1 MTKFCINPD
10 ECKKHEIPIDTFFYS
25 LSLYFGKLITP
36 DTFQDVCSRGF
47 IEYDG
52 FDLMRQPVNPKL
64 TPTGIEA
71 IESILL
77 DSEFASPREEDDRYL
92 NLAAKLIELFPKG
105 RKEGT
110 NYMWR
115 DSKAII
121 AKKLKAVIKKYDVT
135 FTDEEAIEATRR
147 YVASFNGDYR
157 YMQLLKYFIMKKNT
171 ITGDENSQFL
181 SYLENTEDSTST
193 SAKMDNGVLV

>member
-25 LSLYFGKLITP
+25 LSLYFDKLITP

-121 AKKLKAVIKKYDVT
+121 AKRLKAVIKKYDVT

-171 ITGDENSQFL
+171 VTGDENSQFL
-181 SYLENTEDSTST
+181 SYLENTEDSAST

>member
-1 MTKFCINPD
+1 MTKYCINLD

-52 FDLMRQPVNPKL
+52 FDLMRQPINPKL
-64 TPTGIEA
+64 TPSGVELV
-71 IESILL
+71 ESILL
-77 DSEFASPREEDDRYL
+77 DSEFTSPKGEDDRYL
-92 NLAAKLIELFPKG
+92 NLAAKLIELYPKG

-121 AKKLKAVIKKYDVT
+121 AKRLKAIVKKYEVE
-135 FTDEEAIEATRR
+135 FTDEEAVEATRR

-157 YMQLLKYFIMKKNT
+157 YMQLLKYFLTKKNT
-171 ITGDENSQFL
+171 ITGEENSQFL
-181 SYLENTEDSTST
+181 SYLENTEDVTT
-193 SAKMDNGVLV
+193 AKVDNGELV

>member
-1 MTKFCINPD
+1 MKCCINPD
-10 ECKKHEIPIDTFFYS
+10 ECKKQDISIDTFLFS

-36 DTFQDVCSRGF
+36 DTFQDVCSRGL

-52 FDLMRQPVNPKL
+52 FDLMRQPINPKL
-64 TPTGIEA
+64 TPTGVELV
-71 IESILL
+71 EGILL
-77 DSEFASPREEDDRYL
+77 NSEFAPSPKEEDDRFL

-121 AKKLKAVIKKYDVT
+121 AKRLKAVVKKYDVE
-135 FTDEEAIEATRR
+135 FTDEQAVEATRR

-157 YMQLLKYFIMKKNT
+157 YMQLLKYFLMKKNT
-171 ITGDENSQFL
+171 LTGDENSQFL
-181 SYLENTEDSTST
+181 SYLENDDSSNPNDTNW
-193 SAKMDNGVLV
+193 MDNVR

>member
-10 ECKKHEIPIDTFFYS
+10 ECKKHGIPIDTFFYS
-25 LSLYFGKLITP
+25 LSLYFGTLITP
-36 DTFQDVCSRGF
+36 DTFQDVCSKGF

-52 FDLMRQPVNPKL
+52 FDLTGQPINPKI
-64 TPTGIEA
+64 TQTGIEVL
-71 IESILL
+71 ESILL
-77 DSEFASPREEDDRYL
+77 DSEFNPQKGEDDRYM
-92 NLAAKLIELFPKG
+92 NLAAQLIELFPKG

-121 AKKLKAVIKKYDVT
+121 AKKLKTVVKKYEVT
-135 FTDEEAIEATRR
+135 FTDEEAIDATRR

-157 YMQLLKYFIMKKNT
+157 YMQLLKYFIMKKNPL
-171 ITGDENSQFL
+171 TGDENSQFL
-181 SYLENTEDSTST
+181 SYLENTEDVTTSRI
-193 SAKMDNGVLV
+193 DNGVLV